1 MVLFR
6 GREGT
11 GKLVRDTI
19 DTLIEAQGHYVKTRN
34 IDQEK
39 LAGLILGKYSEE
51 LAELAELAD
60 AVKSGYHKEIVEE
73 LADLRSLALSLQ
85 GLLKI
90 SDEEVNEA
98 EANKSVK
105 KGSFTKGIF
114 IEYIELN
121 PEGEEFDFWLDY
133 FHRND
138 QYTEE

>member
-1 MVLFR
+1 M
-6 GREGT
+6 
-11 GKLVRDTI
+11 
-19 DTLIEAQGHYVKTRN
+19 
-34 IDQEK
+34 
-39 LAGLILGKYSEE
+39 AGLILGKYSE
-51 LAELAELAD
+51 ELAELAD

-85 GLLKI
+85 GMLKI
-90 SDEEVNEA
+90 SDDEVNEA

>member
-1 MVLFR
+1 
-6 GREGT
+6 
-11 GKLVRDTI
+11 VRDTI

-51 LAELAELAD
+51 LAELAD

-90 SDEEVNEA
+90 SDKEVNVVE
-98 EANKSVK
+98 ENKSAK

-114 IEYIELN
+114 IEYVDLN
-121 PEGEEFDFWLDY
+121 PDGEEFDYWLDY
-133 FHRND
+133 FRGND
-138 QYTEE
+138 KYTEE